1 MRAADRRIGIL
12 LIMPV
17 LILIFGLVL
26 YPFLYNFY
34 LSFLNV
40 SFKHPIGEFVGL
52 SNYARIFKDS
62 TYWSATIR
70 TIIWTVGVVGGQV
83 VVGLGIALL
92 LNWQFKGR
100 GLVRGLMILPY
111 TISTVVVAFIFKWM
125 LGDLY
130 GIINQSLLSIGLIKE
145 PIIFLGSSKSAMITV
160 IIIAIWKAVPLVVL
174 MLLAGLQAIPR
185 DQYNAAKVDGANRFQ
200 EFWAITLPGLKGVLR
215 VVVILK
221 TIWTFN
227 WFDMIWLLTQGGP
240 AEGTTILPVLVYRVG
255 FRMMRLS
262 RASAISVNML
272 IYLVI
277 LMILMFSFDPMVG
290 RIKRYFKEAVY

>member
-12 LIMPV
+12 LIIPLLV
-17 LILIFGLVL
+17 LIFGLVL

-40 SFKHPIGEFVGL
+40 SLKRPIGEFVGL

-62 TYWSATIR
+62 TYWTATIK
-70 TIIWTVGVVGGQV
+70 TIIWTVGVVGGQM

-125 LGDLY
+125 LNDLY
-130 GIINQSLLSIGLIKE
+130 GIINLFLLSIGLIKE
-145 PIIFLGSSKSAMITV
+145 PIIFLGSSKSAMTTV
-160 IIIAIWKAVPLVVL
+160 IIIAIWQAVPLVVL
-174 MLLAGLQAIPR
+174 MLLAGLQAIPHDR
-185 DQYNAAKVDGANRFQ
+185 YDAAKVDGASRLQ
-200 EFWAITLPGLKGVLR
+200 EFWVVTLPGLRGILR

-240 AEGTTILPVLVYRVG
+240 GEGTTILPVLVYRVG
-255 FRMMRLS
+255 FRMLRFS
-262 RASAISVNML
+262 RGSAIGVNMFT
-272 IYLVI
+272 YLVI
-277 LMILMFSFDPMVG
+277 IMILMFSLM
-290 RIKRYFKEAVY
+290 RSSEE

>member
-26 YPFLYNFY
+26 YPFLHNFY

-40 SFKHPIGEFVGL
+40 SVRRPIGEFVGL
-52 SNYARIFKDS
+52 LNYARIFKDH
-62 TYWSATIR
+62 TYWSATIK

-92 LNWQFKGR
+92 LNQQFKGR
-100 GLVRGLMILPY
+100 GILRSLMILPY

-125 LGDLY
+125 MNDLY
-130 GIINQSLLSIGLIKE
+130 GIINQSLIAIGLIKE
-145 PIIFLGSSKSAMITV
+145 PIIFLGSSKLAMTTV
-160 IIIAIWKAVPLVVL
+160 IVIAIWQAVPLVVL
-174 MLLAGLQAIPR
+174 MLLAGLQAIPH
-185 DQYNAAKVDGANRFQ
+185 DLYDAAKMDGANRFQ
-200 EFWAITLPGLKGVLR
+200 EFRVVTLPGLRGVLK
-215 VVVILK
+215 VVIILK

-227 WFDMIWLLTQGGP
+227 WFDLIWLLTQGGP
-240 AEGTTILPVLVYRVG
+240 GEGTMILPVFVYRVG
-255 FRMMRLS
+255 FRMLRFS
-262 RASAISVNML
+262 WASAISVSML

-277 LMILMFSFDPMVG
+277 LMILMFSLT
-290 RIKRYFKEAVY
+290 RSSEE

>member
-1 MRAADRRIGIL
+1 MRAADRRIGIF
-12 LIMPV
+12 LIMPT

-40 SFKHPIGEFVGL
+40 SRYRLIGEFVGL

-62 TYWSATIR
+62 TYWSATIK

-125 LGDLY
+125 LNDLY
-130 GIINQSLLSIGLIKE
+130 GIVNQSLLSIGLIKE
-145 PIIFLGSSKSAMITV
+145 PIIFLGSSKSAMTTV
-160 IIIAIWKAVPLVVL
+160 IMIAIWQAMPLVVL
-174 MLLAGLQAIPR
+174 MLLAGLQAIPHDR
-185 DQYNAAKVDGANRFQ
+185 YDAAKVDGANRFQ
-200 EFWAITLPGLKGVLR
+200 EFWVVTLPGLRGVLR

-221 TIWTFN
+221 TLWTFN

-240 AEGTTILPVLVYRVG
+240 GEGTTILPVFAYRVG
-255 FRMMRLS
+255 FRMLRLS
-262 RASAISVNML
+262 RASAISVSML

-277 LMILMFSFDPMVG
+277 IMILMFSLIPSS
-290 RIKRYFKEAVY
+290 EE